1 MTLIAVRD
9 SSLAPCASEVDLL
22 WRLVAKAL
30 YRQGLAQ
37 VTLKED
43 EEAER
48 VLVEAL
54 SIAKEDKAI
63 SGELER
69 LRQRKKAA
77 RDKEKAAYKKMF
89 G

>member
-1 MTLIAVRD
+1 
-9 SSLAPCASEVDLL
+9 
-22 WRLVAKAL
+22 L

-43 EEAER
+43 EEAEK
-48 VLVEAL
+48 VFVEAL
-54 SIAKEDKAI
+54 SIAKDDKAI

-77 RDKEKAAYKKMF
+77 LEKEKAAYKRMF

>member
-1 MTLIAVRD
+1 VFLIVCAECVRGG
-9 SSLAPCASEVDLL
+9 LL
-22 WRLVAKAL
+22 GRVVAKAL
-30 YRQGLAQ
+30 YRQGLAR

-43 EEAER
+43 EEAEK

-54 SIAKEDKAI
+54 SIAKDDKAI

-77 RDKEKAAYKKMF
+77 RDKEKAVYKKMF
-89 G
+89 E

>member
-1 MTLIAVRD
+1 MRGG
-9 SSLAPCASEVDLL
+9 SL
-22 WRLVAKAL
+22 WWFVAKAL

-63 SGELER
+63 SGELDR

-77 RDKEKAAYKKMF
+77 RDKEKAVYKKMF

>member
-1 MTLIAVRD
+1 MRGG
-9 SSLAPCASEVDLL
+9 LL
-22 WRLVAKAL
+22 WRIVAKAL
-30 YRQGLAQ
+30 YRQGLAR

-43 EEAER
+43 EEAEK

-54 SIAKEDKAI
+54 SIAKDDKAI

-77 RDKEKAAYKKMF
+77 RDKEKAVYKKMF
-89 G
+89 E